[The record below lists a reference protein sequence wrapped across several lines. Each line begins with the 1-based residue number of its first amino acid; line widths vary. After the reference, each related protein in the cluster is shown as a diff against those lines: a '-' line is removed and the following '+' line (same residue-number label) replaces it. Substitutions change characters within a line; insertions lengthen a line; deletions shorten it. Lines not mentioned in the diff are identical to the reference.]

1 MNTIV
6 EGFQLIRLARV
17 DSTNNFAAKLREAGS
32 VAGPAVILAEHQS
45 AGRGQR
51 GASWLSDRDN
61 SLTCTLMPDK
71 LWKPSDSFLLNMR
84 AVLSVCE
91 ALEVLVPHTQVQV
104 KWPNDVMI
112 NRYKVAGIL
121 TENQVMGQQMQ
132 SIIGIGINLNHILP
146 PTERSASIRQFSGL
160 NHTPEQVLTGILKAW
175 NNLDLPANVLH
186 QTFMTRLLGTEAA
199 EPYEDA
205 TRRFHARIR
214 AVSPEGVLTLCEDS
228 GVCTDYR
235 EKEVRWLGS
244 QN

>member
-1 MNTIV
+1 MNNIV

-32 VAGPAVILAEHQS
+32 VTGPAVILAEHQS

-51 GASWLSDRDN
+51 GANWLSDRGN
-61 SLTCTLMPDK
+61 SLTCTLMPSQF
-71 LWKPSDSFLLNMR
+71 WKTNDGFLLNMR
-84 AVLSVCE
+84 AALAVCYAIE
-91 ALEVLVPHTQVQV
+91 PLVPHAQVQI
-104 KWPNDVMI
+104 KWPNDVLI
-112 NRYKVAGIL
+112 NRFKVAGIL

-132 SIIGIGINLNHILP
+132 SIIGIGINLNHPRP
-146 PTERSASIRQFSGL
+146 PAERATSVRQFTGTTYAIEEVLASL
-160 NHTPEQVLTGILKAW
+160 LSAWNYLALSPEQMHDA
-175 NNLDLPANVLH
+175 
-186 QTFMTRLLGTEAA
+186 FMERLLGTESA

-214 AVSPEGVLTLCEDS
+214 AVSTEGVLTLCEDS
-228 GVCTDYR
+228 GECTDYR